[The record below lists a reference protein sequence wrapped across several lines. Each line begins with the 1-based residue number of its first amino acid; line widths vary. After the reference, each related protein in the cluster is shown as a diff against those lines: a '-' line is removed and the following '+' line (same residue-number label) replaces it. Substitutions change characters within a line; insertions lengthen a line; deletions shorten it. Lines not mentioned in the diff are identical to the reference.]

1 LSIAKVP
8 QGLGVFWNVQTNYN
22 VTAAVGSQINTWFSP
37 IGWFIGSSGNSSNS
51 TNSTNSTNNSN
62 STNSSSS
69 NSSDTSQPFV
79 HFQCINVVGGTAAV
93 PTHTFTYNITNGTID
108 LNRNVTTLA
117 NHTFNHT
124 SINTTGVAG
133 IWL

>member
-37 IGWFIGSSGNSSNS
+37 IGWFIGSS
-51 TNSTNSTNNSN
+51 TNNSN

-69 NSSDTSQPFV
+69 NSSNTSQPFV